1 MLLLLS
7 SSHHLHTTL
16 VEIQLHLQAAL
27 TVNQHS
33 TPLHITT
40 NTPQSATI
48 MLAPLITLLGLS
60 ATTLSSPTPSANSLV
75 SVKLFPNANCTGPVR
90 ILNLVAED
98 QCYTLGGANGLEV
111 VFHAE
116 SLRYNSRK

>member
-60 ATTLSSPTPSANSLV
+60 ATTPSANSLV